1 MSEQALS
8 DTIMKQWHRAKARRD
23 PNTIM
28 KDAQAK
34 GLTAIQSE
42 TAGIT
47 AFTIIGNGK
56 CVFRGSADA
65 AALFVENYSV
75 LVAM

>member
-8 DTIMKQWHRAKARRD
+8 DAIMKQWHRAKARRD
-23 PNTIM
+23 PNSIM
-28 KDAQAK
+28 RDAQAK

-42 TAGIT
+42 TSGLT
-47 AFTIIGNGK
+47 AYTIIGNNK
-56 CVFRGSADA
+56 CVFKGSADA
-65 AALFVENYSV
+65 AALFIENYSV